1 MQECYIPEESR
12 SIHHLNAKALRIV
25 DLKTLDTQAL
35 LNSANSALDFVQKR
49 PKFFATIFF
58 VDFLSKLRML
68 RTAWITLRGPTKIEP
83 FFILHIPAYMNQS
96 PDHSHYY

>member
-35 LNSANSALDFVQKR
+35 LGPANLTLIFNEKRGGVQSV
-49 PKFFATIFF
+49 TIYR
-58 VDFLSKLRML
+58 VENNFLCHDGEIYAQIFRFP
-68 RTAWITLRGPTKIEP
+68 GEE
-83 FFILHIPAYMNQS
+83 YG
-96 PDHSHYY
+96 

>member
-35 LNSANSALDFVQKR
+35 LNSTNSALAFAQKR
-49 PKFFATIFF
+49 SNFSATIFF
-58 VDFLSKLRML
+58 VELSFQVAHTLHYLDNIAGAQKGRAFLYS
-68 RTAWITLRGPTKIEP
+68 T
-83 FFILHIPAYMNQS
+83 FFSI
-96 PDHSHYY
+96 